1 MKLTRRDVLR
11 FAGGSV
17 LGALFTPIPWKLL
30 DDSSIWTQNWSLI
43 PPLPR
48 GPITTKFTH
57 CPLCSAGCTAKAR
70 CVNGVPVG
78 LSGVPNLATRNGMLC
93 AVGLA
98 AHHVAYHP
106 LRLSG
111 PQAFTGKDDGSVLM
125 PVTLDAL
132 LASLGPKLRAVM
144 SSASA
149 GAVAVLD
156 QRPGRAMSRR
166 YQKFLSGIPGSMYV
180 VSPSREDGML
190 GTLRALSG
198 SPCGPMGFDFEN
210 TKTVLSVG
218 APLLDGW
225 GVPER
230 MQVLFADTSASGKT
244 LMQIESSQSRTAR
257 GATTWLPVVPG
268 TEAALALSFAN
279 VIFREGLYPKEIER
293 TITDFPRY
301 RELVLRYHPHPISAL
316 TGVSPDTI
324 VDTARKIA
332 GSPSIVIAGADPARG
347 PLEKSTEI
355 LVAGLN
361 LLLGA
366 PARSGGITLRREMPD
381 VDAGAMP
388 ETPLHRVP
396 DHSIGLLI
404 MDGAEYGE
412 SFPTSLLKRKMVAD
426 GGTVVLLS
434 PHLSARSASA
444 DYLIPTPS
452 PFESWEEHPTPPG
465 AAAAS
470 FSVSA
475 PLLAPRETSVDA
487 VRFLGLLSE
496 AIGMGTEGSTS
507 PEAMLR
513 QRSDAIQSAGRGTV
527 YAPDGAEG
535 KPVSAFSD
543 GDEAWQ
549 AFLDGG
555 CWVDEPAAPAR
566 SGRFSILGTL
576 TDDELAT
583 AARPRQREGAAIT
596 LTPTGVRAAMSS
608 GSISPI
614 LSKIFQE
621 SDLRGNSGTALIN
634 PTTASQLGIQ
644 DGSAAVVRSRKGTLQ
659 VRLMLDPAVRPG
671 LLQAA
676 VGPWPNGTSGTE
688 TMDNEGVLAI
698 CEVQED
704 GTWRFTDV
712 TIEKA

>member
-1 MKLTRRDVLR
+1 
-11 FAGGSV
+11 
-17 LGALFTPIPWKLL
+17 
-30 DDSSIWTQNWSLI
+30 
-43 PPLPR
+43 
-48 GPITTKFTH
+48 
-57 CPLCSAGCTAKAR
+57 
-70 CVNGVPVG
+70 
-78 LSGVPNLATRNGMLC
+78 
-93 AVGLA
+93 
-98 AHHVAYHP
+98 
-106 LRLSG
+106 
-111 PQAFTGKDDGSVLM
+111 
-125 PVTLDAL
+125 
-132 LASLGPKLRAVM
+132 
-144 SSASA
+144 
-149 GAVAVLD
+149 
-156 QRPGRAMSRR
+156 
-166 YQKFLSGIPGSMYV
+166 MYI

-190 GTLRALSG
+190 GTLRALS
-198 SPCGPMGFDFEN
+198 SEPCAPMGFDFES

-230 MQVLFADTSASGKT
+230 MQTLFADRSAAGRT
-244 LMQIESSQSRTAR
+244 LIQVECSQSRTAR
-257 GATTWLPVVPG
+257 AATIWLPVVPG

-279 VIFREGLYPKEIER
+279 VILREGLYPKEIER

-316 TGVSPDTI
+316 TGVSPDSI
-324 VDTARKIA
+324 VDAARKIA

-361 LLLGA
+361 LLLGS
-366 PARSGGITLRREMPD
+366 PSKSGGITLRREMPD
-381 VDAGAMP
+381 VTAAAMP
-388 ETPLHRVP
+388 EIPLHRVP

-412 SFPTSLLKRKMVAD
+412 TFPESLLKRKMVSG

-444 DYLIPTPS
+444 DYLVPTPS
-452 PFESWEEHPTPPG
+452 PFESWEEQPTPAG

-470 FSVSA
+470 FSVST
-475 PLLAPRETSVDA
+475 PLLASRETSVDA
-487 VRFLGLLSE
+487 GRFLGLLSA
-496 AIGMGTEGSTS
+496 AIGMGTADTAS

-513 QRSDAIQSAGRGTV
+513 QRSDAIHSAGRGTV

-543 GDEAWQ
+543 SNEVWQ
-549 AFLDGG
+549 AFVDGG
-555 CWVDEPAAPAR
+555 CWEDGPVVP
-566 SGRFSILGTL
+566 SKGGKFSILGTL
-576 TDDELAT
+576 TDDELAS

-596 LTPTGVRAAMSS
+596 LTPAGVRSALSS

-614 LSKIFQE
+614 LSKVFQE
-621 SDLRGNSGTALIN
+621 SDLRSNNGTALIN
-634 PTTASQLGIQ
+634 PSTASQLGFQ
-644 DGSAAVVRSRKGTLQ
+644 DGSAAVVRTRKGSMN

-671 LLQAA
+671 LLHAA
-676 VGPWPNGTSGTE
+676 VGPWPNGTSGND